1 MGGGVSPAIRA
12 GQKAA
17 CRRGPRRGQSQCS
30 SRPGATGGR
39 GLGGVDRRADP
50 DPLGRRAARRPTE
63 GDQGPRDPTL
73 AHDDLEQGQ
82 GLGRYARSPDP
93 GVPAADRAA
102 LRRVSPASRRAGA
115 GASGGAAGEGCRG
128 AKAATR
134 GRGGRDHRRGVDR
147 ADRYRRAA
155 AGDADQGKIDRTRL
169 PWPQS
174 ARLRNRR
181 PRRLDDPGKGGGG
194 AQRIRYRA
202 RRGARPRS
210 EIVCASEG
218 VAMTSLSAREAM
230 ERLNAEAGQLNIWLR
245 TQANAPAQRPWFRE
259 TGLEASGRLAEG
271 RVGAAQVKPVPHRW
285 RWAQI
290 APYLDRIAEIAR
302 AAEISPIEFAERQQ
316 FLLTNP
322 GLGGRLQVTS
332 TMRCAVS
339 IYNPGDV
346 APVHIHT
353 PNASRTILSDKGG
366 YTTIEGERCEAAR
379 GDLILTPNGT
389 WHDHG
394 NDGVEPVVWIDVLD
408 FPLMEFLDCVW
419 LDEAFPGETQSNS
432 RAQRVTLP
440 ASYSHKLYAQGGLV
454 PSFVAHRRGF
464 GRDTSPLFHYR
475 GADVREALAGLRQE
489 KGDPYEAVTLRFVN
503 PATGASVF
511 PTLDYRAQLL
521 RPGEATRFKREDRK
535 STRLN
540 SSHLG

>member
-1 MGGGVSPAIRA
+1 M
-12 GQKAA
+12 
-17 CRRGPRRGQSQCS
+17 
-30 SRPGATGGR
+30 
-39 GLGGVDRRADP
+39 
-50 DPLGRRAARRPTE
+50 
-63 GDQGPRDPTL
+63 
-73 AHDDLEQGQ
+73 
-82 GLGRYARSPDP
+82 
-93 GVPAADRAA
+93 
-102 LRRVSPASRRAGA
+102 
-115 GASGGAAGEGCRG
+115 
-128 AKAATR
+128 
-134 GRGGRDHRRGVDR
+134 
-147 ADRYRRAA
+147 
-155 AGDADQGKIDRTRL
+155 
-169 PWPQS
+169 
-174 ARLRNRR
+174 N
-181 PRRLDDPGKGGGG
+181 
-194 AQRIRYRA
+194 
-202 RRGARPRS
+202 
-210 EIVCASEG
+210 
-218 VAMTSLSAREAM
+218 AREAM

-271 RVGAAQVKPVPHRW
+271 RVGAAQLKPVAHRW
-285 RWAQI
+285 RWTEI
-290 APYLDRIAEIAR
+290 SPYLDRIAEIAR
-302 AAEISPIEFAERQQ
+302 GADVSPIEFAERQQ

-366 YTTIEGERCEAAR
+366 YTTIEGERCAASR

-394 NDGVEPVVWIDVLD
+394 NDGAEPVVWIDVLD

-419 LDEAFPGETQSNS
+419 LDEAFSGETQGNS
-432 RAQRVTLP
+432 RAQPVTLP
-440 ASYSHKLYAQGGLV
+440 ASYSHKLYGQGGLV

-464 GRDTSPLFHYR
+464 GHDTSPLFHYR
-475 GADVREALAGLRQE
+475 GADVREALTGLRQE

-521 RPGEATRFKREDRK
+521 RPGEATRFKRETA
-535 STRLN
+535 STLYVAMEGRGITEIAGRIYDWQPNDIFVAPGFTWRRHINKGEIDAILYAVSDAPLIEKIGQYRAQGRLPDDTVAE
-540 SSHLG
+540 LVT

>member
-1 MGGGVSPAIRA
+1 MM
-12 GQKAA
+12 
-17 CRRGPRRGQSQCS
+17 
-30 SRPGATGGR
+30 
-39 GLGGVDRRADP
+39 D
-50 DPLGRRAARRPTE
+50 
-63 GDQGPRDPTL
+63 
-73 AHDDLEQGQ
+73 
-82 GLGRYARSPDP
+82 
-93 GVPAADRAA
+93 
-102 LRRVSPASRRAGA
+102 
-115 GASGGAAGEGCRG
+115 
-128 AKAATR
+128 
-134 GRGGRDHRRGVDR
+134 
-147 ADRYRRAA
+147 
-155 AGDADQGKIDRTRL
+155 
-169 PWPQS
+169 
-174 ARLRNRR
+174 
-181 PRRLDDPGKGGGG
+181 
-194 AQRIRYRA
+194 
-202 RRGARPRS
+202 
-210 EIVCASEG
+210 
-218 VAMTSLSAREAM
+218 AREAM
-230 ERLNAEAGQLNIWLR
+230 ERLNAEAGQLHIWLR

-271 RVGAAQVKPVPHRW
+271 RVGAAQLKPVPHRW
-285 RWAQI
+285 RWAEI

-302 AAEISPIEFAERQQ
+302 GADVSPIEFAERQQ

-366 YTTIEGERCEAAR
+366 YTTIEGERCQAAR

-394 NDGVEPVVWIDVLD
+394 NDGAEPVVWIDVLD

-419 LDEAFPGETQSNS
+419 LDEAFPGETQGNS
-432 RAQRVTLP
+432 RAQPVTHP

-464 GRDTSPLFHYR
+464 GHDTSPLFHYR
-475 GADVREALAGLRQE
+475 GTDVREALTGLRQE
-489 KGDPYEAVTLRFVN
+489 AGDRYEAVTLRFVN

-521 RPGEATRFKREDRK
+521 RPGEATRFKRETA
-535 STRLN
+535 STLYIVMAGRGITEIAGRIYDWQTNDVFVAPGFAWRRHINKGEIDAILYAVSDAPLIEKIGQYRAQGRLPDDTVAE
-540 SSHLG
+540 LVA